1 VGRSTRTIERMR
13 QSLDLFGTPYLP
25 KVNSPGRPRAL
36 AKSQVDWLVDYLND
50 KPTAYFDELALTI
63 YDEFG
68 IDVHPSTVGLVL
80 KRRNWTRKA
89 VKERALQQS
98 AVLRAIW
105 IAKMANW
112 QPEQLVFV
120 DESAACER
128 TGARKRGW
136 SPKGVSCSVLRT
148 VKRSERWSILPA
160 LTTEGYLPDPLIIQ
174 GGVNKETFT

>member
-1 VGRSTRTIERMR
+1 MAPTGSRMPSETCARIQAYLEDSNLSASDIGKEVGRSTRTIERMR

-50 KPTAYFDELALTI
+50 KPTAYFDELALAI

-68 IDVHPSTVGLVL
+68 IDVHPSIVGLVL

-98 AVLRAIW
+98 AVLRAI
-105 IAKMANW
+105 
-112 QPEQLVFV
+112 
-120 DESAACER
+120 
-128 TGARKRGW
+128 
-136 SPKGVSCSVLRT
+136 
-148 VKRSERWSILPA
+148 
-160 LTTEGYLPDPLIIQ
+160 
-174 GGVNKETFT
+174 